1 MEYGFDFIGEIN
13 DGNIFA
19 LINYTK
25 QIPDVTKL
33 TINISSTGGSIFSAI
48 TIYNYLKNLPYEI
61 VTHNLGEV
69 SSAAIL
75 LYLAGTTR
83 TSEDIAKFMI
93 HPLAIGI
100 HGDLPYNKVNELLKS
115 IDIDIKNYGI
125 IVNDVTNHLKEL
137 YDVEHHLK
145 NESLVLNKTQAF
157 ECNLITRL

>member
-1 MEYGFDFIGEIN
+1 MEYRFDFIGEIN
-13 DGNIFA
+13 DENIFT
-19 LINYTK
+19 LMNFTRTT
-25 QIPDVTKL
+25 PDITKL
-33 TINISSTGGSIFSAI
+33 TINLSSCGGSVFSAI

-61 VTHNLGEV
+61 ITHNLGDV

-93 HPLAIGI
+93 HPLAIGM

-115 IDIDIKNYGI
+115 IDIDIKNYGT
-125 IVNDVTNHLKEL
+125 IVNNTTNNLQKK
-137 YDVEHHLK
+137 YDIEYYLK

-157 ECNLITRL
+157 ECNIVTSL